1 MRVTIQVSAIAAA
14 GALLLA
20 ACGSAAAPSSAP
32 AAAPASSAAAK
43 PASAPAASGS
53 AAVKP
58 SAAASGASSA
68 AAKPAA
74 AGSAPAVAL
83 PKPEVTSIKIGN
95 ASHEAHSY
103 PPQYALDQGIYKKYG
118 FTNVTTTYFDGDAK
132 ARQAI
137 LAGQIDIMSG
147 SPGTSIVTAN
157 TDTPVLTIGMYV
169 DHPTDDLAS
178 IPSVKNVGDLKG
190 KKVAVSSYG
199 GDSHASVVLSLKALG
214 LTSKDVTIVEIGGE
228 SARIAALASGTVAAA
243 PIDETDEDKVKSQG
257 MNILIRLPDAPVT
270 LARTG
275 LLVRKDYAAKNPNTV
290 LDVLGSTMEALQ
302 LEI

>member
-137 LAGQIDIMSG
+137 LAGQIDIMS
-147 SPGTSIVTAN
+147 
-157 TDTPVLTIGMYV
+157 
-169 DHPTDDLAS
+169 
-178 IPSVKNVGDLKG
+178 
-190 KKVAVSSYG
+190 
-199 GDSHASVVLSLKALG
+199 
-214 LTSKDVTIVEIGGE
+214 
-228 SARIAALASGTVAAA
+228 
-243 PIDETDEDKVKSQG
+243 
-257 MNILIRLPDAPVT
+257 
-270 LARTG
+270 
-275 LLVRKDYAAKNPNTV
+275 
-290 LDVLGSTMEALQ
+290 
-302 LEI
+302 